1 MKTLAIAVGAIF
13 TALAPAAFA
22 DHYGPE
28 YSGDNYTR
36 DNYTRENSTRDNYT
50 RDNYSREGYGYR
62 DSARVIESRPVYAD
76 SGSRQEC
83 WNPRAGHYEELRQ
96 QEKTNVGKG
105 AAIGAV
111 TGGVIGHQVDS
122 GGGTA
127 AGAILGGI
135 LGHQIE
141 RRNEKDDQPDLD
153 RSRCRY
159 LSAGNDRLEGY
170 DVRYE
175 YGGRE
180 YVTRLNEEP
189 GQRLRVGTDINSDG
203 TPY

>member
-1 MKTLAIAVGAIF
+1 MSTRLELEIERRTDMKRLALAVGALF
-13 TALAPAAFA
+13 TAIAPAAFA
-22 DHYGPE
+22 DPYGP
-28 YSGDNYTR
+28 D
-36 DNYTRENSTRDNYT
+36 
-50 RDNYSREGYGYR
+50 YSRDYGQRNSDDFRHR
-62 DSARVIESRPVYAD
+62 DSARVIESRPVYAG
-76 SGSRQEC
+76 SESRQEC
-83 WNPRAGHYEELRQ
+83 WNPRAGHYEELREP
-96 QEKTNVGKG
+96 EKTRIGKG

-111 TGGVIGHQVDS
+111 AGGVLGHQVDS

-135 LGHQIE
+135 LGHQVE
-141 RRNEKDDQPDLD
+141 RRNDRDEQGDLD

-159 LSAGNDRLEGY
+159 VSAGNDRLEGY

-180 YVTRLNEEP
+180 YVTRLSHDP
-189 GQRLRVGTDINSDG
+189 GNRLRLGRDIDTDG

>member
-1 MKTLAIAVGAIF
+1 MKRLALAMGALF

-22 DHYGPE
+22 DHPRD
-28 YSGDNYTR
+28 YSPRYSDDGR
-36 DNYTRENSTRDNYT
+36 SREN
-50 RDNYSREGYGYR
+50 
-62 DSARVIESRPVYAD
+62 ARVIESRPVYAA

-83 WNPRAGHYEELRQ
+83 WNPRAGHYEELR
-96 QEKTNVGKG
+96 EPERTNIGKG

-111 TGGVIGHQVDS
+111 TGGVLGHQVDS

-135 LGHQIE
+135 LGHQLE
-141 RRNEKDDQPDLD
+141 RRNDRDTQPDLD

-159 LSAGNDRLEGY
+159 LSAGTDRLEGY

-175 YGGRE
+175 HGGRE
-180 YVTRLNEEP
+180 YVTRLAHDP
-189 GQRLRVGTDINSDG
+189 GRRLRLGEDINFDG
-203 TPY
+203 TPRS

>member
-1 MKTLAIAVGAIF
+1 MKTIALAVGAAL
-13 TALAPAAFA
+13 TALAPLAFA
-22 DHYGPE
+22 EHYGP
-28 YSGDNYTR
+28 
-36 DNYTRENSTRDNYT
+36 
-50 RDNYSREGYGYR
+50 NYSRDYGHESRYR
-62 DSARVIESRPVYAD
+62 DDGRRESARVIESRPVYAA

-83 WNPRAGHYEELRQ
+83 WNARAGHYEELRAP
-96 QEKTNVGKG
+96 EKTNVGKG

-111 TGGVIGHQVDS
+111 TGGVLGHQVDS

-127 AGAILGGI
+127 AGAILGGL
-135 LGHQIE
+135 LGHQLE
-141 RRNEKDDQPDLD
+141 KRNDRDDQPDLD

-159 LSAGNDRLEGY
+159 IAAGGDQLEGY

-180 YVTRLNEEP
+180 YVTRLAQDP
-189 GQRLRVGTDINSDG
+189 GRRLQLGRDINSDG